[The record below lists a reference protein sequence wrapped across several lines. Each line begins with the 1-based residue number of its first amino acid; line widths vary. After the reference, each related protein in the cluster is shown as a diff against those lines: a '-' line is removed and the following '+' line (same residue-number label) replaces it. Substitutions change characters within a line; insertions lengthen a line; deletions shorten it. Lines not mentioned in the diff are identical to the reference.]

1 MSKADLSSTYDLL
14 FSLLRSALLGETCP
28 VEIENFAALLREAQR
43 QTVDGLLYALPQLSV
58 CEAERPLLKQWI
70 GGLLPLEMANRQMNQ
85 VVVELARVFDAAH
98 LRYVLLKGQSC
109 AAVYPRPLLRRA
121 GDIDL
126 YIAPQHFEEAKCV
139 LQNLGFVFDHQTLLH
154 EVFDKKGIT
163 VELHRALQPMQWPP
177 AVQHLKQMM
186 HKEVDTVVE
195 WQNFVEIDGY
205 NVPILPPHLNVVLL
219 TAHIMVHATHLGIGL
234 RQLVDWG
241 MVLTTYAHRL
251 DRALLKNALSQLHL
265 TRFYRILSAFSVEY
279 LGFAAHHFD
288 LSLLEKNNSP
298 SVIAAPATD
307 ASAPF
312 IASSPDSSDAS
323 APFIASSPDS
333 SSIVPSSDSSIY
345 LSSSSNSKYPYS
357 SFDALR
363 AKSLLKWSI
372 KVGNHARFGSS
383 FSRNGGFLAHSCIYF
398 YNMLQHFWWIPT
410 EYLGIPW
417 YMLRRALYRLS
428 LMKHP

>member
-1 MSKADLSSTYDLL
+1 MSFDMSKTDQTSTYDLL

-28 VEIENFAALLREAQR
+28 VEIDNFAALLREAQR
-43 QTVDGLLYALPQLSV
+43 QAVDGLLYALPQLSV
-58 CEAERPLLKQWI
+58 GEAERPLLKQWI
-70 GGLLPLEMANRQMNQ
+70 GGLFPLEMANRQMNQ
-85 VVVELARVFDAAH
+85 VVVELARAFDAAH

-121 GDIDL
+121 GDIDIYL
-126 YIAPQHFEEAKCV
+126 APQHFEEAKCV

-154 EVFDKKGIT
+154 EVFERKGVT

-186 HKEVDTVVE
+186 HKEVDTVGE
-195 WQNFVEIDGY
+195 WQHFVEINGY

-241 MVLTTYAHRL
+241 MVLTTYGHRL

-279 LGFAAHHFD
+279 LGFSARHFD
-288 LSLLEKNNSP
+288 LSLLEKDNST

-307 ASAPF
+307 
-312 IASSPDSSDAS
+312 
-323 APFIASSPDS
+323 S
-333 SSIVPSSDSSIY
+333 SSVVPSSNSSIY
-345 LSSSSNSKYPYS
+345 SSSSSNLKHPYS

-372 KVGNHARFGSS
+372 KVGNHAMFGSS

-398 YNMLQHFWWIPT
+398 YNMLLHFWWIPT

-428 LMKHP
+428 FMKHT

>member
-1 MSKADLSSTYDLL
+1 MSKADLTSTYDLL

-28 VEIENFAALLREAQR
+28 VEIDDFAALLHEAQR
-43 QTVDGLLYALPQLSV
+43 QAVDGLLYALPQLSV
-58 CEAERPLLKQWI
+58 GEAGRPLLKQWI

-85 VVVELARVFDAAH
+85 VVVELARAFDATH

-109 AAVYPRPLLRRA
+109 AAVYPYPLLRRA

-126 YIAPQHFEEAKCV
+126 YIAPQHFDEAKCV

-154 EVFDKKGIT
+154 EVFERKGIQ

-177 AVQHLKQMM
+177 AVKHLKQMM

-195 WQNFVEIDGY
+195 WQHFVEIDGY

-241 MVLTTYAHRL
+241 MVLTTYGHRL

-279 LGFAAHHFD
+279 LGFSAHHFD
-288 LSLLEKNNSP
+288 LSLLEKTNST

-307 ASAPF
+307 SSPSSS
-312 IASSPDSSDAS
+312 ASSL
-323 APFIASSPDS
+323 
-333 SSIVPSSDSSIY
+333 VPSSDSSA
-345 LSSSSNSKYPYS
+345 SSSSIAPSSDSSAYSPSSSNLKYPYD
-357 SFDALR
+357 SFGALR

-372 KVGNHARFGSS
+372 KVGNHGMFASS

-398 YNMLQHFWWIPT
+398 YNMLLHFWWIPT

-428 LMKHP
+428 LMKYH

>member
-1 MSKADLSSTYDLL
+1 MSKANLTSTYDLL

-28 VEIENFAALLREAQR
+28 VEIDNFAALLREAQR
-43 QTVDGLLYALPQLSV
+43 QAVDGLLYALPQLSV
-58 CEAERPLLKQWI
+58 CEEERPLLKQWI

-85 VVVELARVFDAAH
+85 VVVELARAFDTAH

-121 GDIDL
+121 GDIDIYL
-126 YIAPQHFEEAKCV
+126 APQHFEEAKCV

-154 EVFDKKGIT
+154 EVFERKGVT

-186 HKEVDTVVE
+186 HKEVDTVGE
-195 WQNFVEIDGY
+195 WQHFVEINGY

-241 MVLTTYAHRL
+241 MVLTTYGHRL

-279 LGFAAHHFD
+279 LGFSAHHFD
-288 LSLLEKNNSP
+288 LLLLEKDNST

-307 ASAPF
+307 
-312 IASSPDSSDAS
+312 
-323 APFIASSPDS
+323 S
-333 SSIVPSSDSSIY
+333 SSVVPSSNSSIY
-345 LSSSSNSKYPYS
+345 SSSSSNLKHPYS

-428 LMKHP
+428 LIKHP

>member
-1 MSKADLSSTYDLL
+1 MSKANLTSTYDLL
-14 FSLLRSALLGETCP
+14 FSLLRSALLEETCP
-28 VEIENFAALLREAQR
+28 VEIDDFATLLREAQR
-43 QTVDGLLYALPQLSV
+43 QAVDGLLYALPQLSV
-58 CEAERPLLKQWI
+58 GEAERPLLKQWI

-85 VVVELARVFDAAH
+85 VVVELARAFDAAH

-121 GDIDL
+121 GDIDIYL
-126 YIAPQHFEEAKCV
+126 APQHFEEAKCV

-154 EVFDKKGIT
+154 EVFERKGVT

-177 AVQHLKQMM
+177 AVKHLKQMM
-186 HKEVDTVVE
+186 HKEVDTVGE
-195 WQNFVEIDGY
+195 WQHFVEIDGY

-241 MVLTTYAHRL
+241 MVLTTYGHRL

-288 LSLLEKNNSP
+288 LLLLEKDNST

-307 ASAPF
+307 SSAS
-312 IASSPDSSDAS
+312 
-323 APFIASSPDS
+323 FIASSPDS
-333 SSIVPSSDSSIY
+333 SSIVPSSDSSLY
-345 LSSSSNSKYPYS
+345 SSSSSNLKHPYS

-428 LMKHP
+428 LIKHP

>member
-1 MSKADLSSTYDLL
+1 MSFDMSKADLTSTYDLL

-28 VEIENFAALLREAQR
+28 IEIDNFAALLREAQR
-43 QTVDGLLYALPQLSV
+43 QAVDGLLYALPQLSV
-58 CEAERPLLKQWI
+58 GEAERPLLKQWI
-70 GGLLPLEMANRQMNQ
+70 GGLFPLEMANRQMNQ
-85 VVVELARVFDAAH
+85 VVVELARAFDAAH

-109 AAVYPRPLLRRA
+109 AVVYPRPLLRRA
-121 GDIDL
+121 GDIDIYL
-126 YIAPQHFEEAKCV
+126 APQHFEEAKCV

-154 EVFDKKGIT
+154 EVFERKGVT

-186 HKEVDTVVE
+186 HKEVDTVGE
-195 WQNFVEIDGY
+195 WQHFVEINGY

-241 MVLTTYAHRL
+241 MVLTTYGHRL
-251 DRALLKNALSQLHL
+251 DRTLLKNALSQLHL

-288 LSLLEKNNSP
+288 LSLLEKDNST

-307 ASAPF
+307 
-312 IASSPDSSDAS
+312 
-323 APFIASSPDS
+323 
-333 SSIVPSSDSSIY
+333 SSIVPSSDSSLY
-345 LSSSSNSKYPYS
+345 SSSSSNSKYPYS

-428 LMKHP
+428 LIKHP

>member
-1 MSKADLSSTYDLL
+1 MSKADQTSTYDLL

-28 VEIENFAALLREAQR
+28 VEIDNFAALLREAQR
-43 QTVDGLLYALPQLSV
+43 QAVDGLLYALPQLSV
-58 CEAERPLLKQWI
+58 GEAERPLLKQWI

-85 VVVELARVFDAAH
+85 VVVELARAFDAVH

-121 GDIDL
+121 GDIDIYL
-126 YIAPQHFEEAKCV
+126 APQHFEEAKCV

-154 EVFDKKGIT
+154 EVFERKGVT

-177 AVQHLKQMM
+177 AVKHLKQMM
-186 HKEVDTVVE
+186 HKEVDTVGE
-195 WQNFVEIDGY
+195 WQHFVEIDGY

-241 MVLTTYAHRL
+241 MVLTTYGHRL

-288 LSLLEKNNSP
+288 LLLLEKDNST
-298 SVIAAPATD
+298 SVIAASATD
-307 ASAPF
+307 SSAS
-312 IASSPDSSDAS
+312 
-323 APFIASSPDS
+323 FIASSPDS
-333 SSIVPSSDSSIY
+333 SSIVPSSDSSLY
-345 LSSSSNSKYPYS
+345 SSSSSNLKHPYS

-428 LMKHP
+428 FMKHS

>member
-1 MSKADLSSTYDLL
+1 MSKADQTSTYDLL

-28 VEIENFAALLREAQR
+28 VEIDDFAALLREAQR
-43 QTVDGLLYALPQLSV
+43 QAVDGLLYALPQLSV
-58 CEAERPLLKQWI
+58 GEAERPLLKQWI

-85 VVVELARVFDAAH
+85 VVVELARAFDAAH

-109 AAVYPRPLLRRA
+109 AAVYPQPLLRRA

-154 EVFDKKGIT
+154 EVFERKGVT

-177 AVQHLKQMM
+177 AVKHLKQMM
-186 HKEVDTVVE
+186 HKEVDTVGE
-195 WQNFVEIDGY
+195 WQHFVEIDGY

-241 MVLTTYAHRL
+241 MVLTTYGHRL

-288 LSLLEKNNSP
+288 LLLLEKDNST
-298 SVIAAPATD
+298 SVIAASATD
-307 ASAPF
+307 SSAS
-312 IASSPDSSDAS
+312 
-323 APFIASSPDS
+323 FIASSPDS
-333 SSIVPSSDSSIY
+333 SSIVPSSDSSLY
-345 LSSSSNSKYPYS
+345 SSSSSNLKHPYS

-428 LMKHP
+428 FMKHP

>member
-1 MSKADLSSTYDLL
+1 MSKADLTSTYDLL
-14 FSLLRSALLGETCP
+14 FSLLRSALLGETCS
-28 VEIENFAALLREAQR
+28 VEIDDFATLLYEAQR
-43 QTVDGLLYALPQLSV
+43 QAVDGLLYALPQLSV
-58 CEAERPLLKQWI
+58 DEAGRPLLKQWI

-85 VVVELARVFDAAH
+85 VVVELARAFDDTH

-109 AAVYPRPLLRRA
+109 AAVYPYPLLRRA

-154 EVFDKKGIT
+154 EVFERTGIQ
-163 VELHRALQPMQWPP
+163 VELHRALQPMQWPL
-177 AVQHLKQMM
+177 AVRHLKMMM

-195 WQNFVEIDGY
+195 WQHFVEIDGY
-205 NVPILPPHLNVVLL
+205 NIPILPPHLNVVLL

-241 MVLTTYAHRL
+241 MVLTTYGHRL
-251 DRALLKNALSQLHL
+251 DRALLTNALSQLYL

-279 LGFAAHHFD
+279 LGFSAHHFD
-288 LSLLEKNNSP
+288 LSLLEKTNST

-307 ASAPF
+307 SFPSSS
-312 IASSPDSSDAS
+312 ASSL
-323 APFIASSPDS
+323 
-333 SSIVPSSDSSIY
+333 VPSSDSSAYSSSSVVPSSNSSIY
-345 LSSSSNSKYPYS
+345 SSSSSNLKHPYS

-383 FSRNGGFLAHSCIYF
+383 FSRNGGFAVVFISTICCSIFGGFPLNISAF
-398 YNMLQHFWWIPT
+398 
-410 EYLGIPW
+410 LGICCAEPCTVC
-417 YMLRRALYRLS
+417 RI
-428 LMKHP
+428 

>member
-1 MSKADLSSTYDLL
+1 MSKADQTSTYDLL

-28 VEIENFAALLREAQR
+28 VEIDNFAALLHEAQR
-43 QTVDGLLYALPQLSV
+43 QAVDGLLYALPQLSV
-58 CEAERPLLKQWI
+58 GEAERPLLKQWI

-85 VVVELARVFDAAH
+85 VVVELARAFDAAH

-109 AAVYPRPLLRRA
+109 ATVYPRPLLRRA

-154 EVFDKKGIT
+154 EVFERKGVT

-195 WQNFVEIDGY
+195 WQHFVEIDGY
-205 NVPILPPHLNVVLL
+205 NVPVLPPHLNVVLL

-241 MVLTTYAHRL
+241 MVLTTYGHRL

-288 LSLLEKNNSP
+288 LSLLEKNNST
-298 SVIAAPATD
+298 SVIAAPTTD
-307 ASAPF
+307 SSPSSS
-312 IASSPDSSDAS
+312 ASSL
-323 APFIASSPDS
+323 
-333 SSIVPSSDSSIY
+333 VPSSDSSAY
-345 LSSSSNSKYPYS
+345 SSSSIASSSGSSTYSPSSSNLKYPYD

-428 LMKHP
+428 LIKHP

>member
-1 MSKADLSSTYDLL
+1 MSKADLTSTYDLL

-28 VEIENFAALLREAQR
+28 IEIDNFAALLREAQR
-43 QTVDGLLYALPQLSV
+43 QAVDGLLYALPQLSV

-70 GGLLPLEMANRQMNQ
+70 GGLFPLETANRQMNQ
-85 VVVELARVFDAAH
+85 VVVELARAFDAAH

-109 AAVYPRPLLRRA
+109 AVVYPRPLLRRA
-121 GDIDL
+121 GDIDIYL
-126 YIAPQHFEEAKCV
+126 APQHFEEAKCV

-154 EVFDKKGIT
+154 EVFERKGVT

-186 HKEVDTVVE
+186 HKEVDTVGE
-195 WQNFVEIDGY
+195 WQHFVEINGY

-241 MVLTTYAHRL
+241 MVLTTYGHRL
-251 DRALLKNALSQLHL
+251 DRTLLKNALSQLHL

-288 LSLLEKNNSP
+288 LSLLEKDNST

-307 ASAPF
+307 
-312 IASSPDSSDAS
+312 
-323 APFIASSPDS
+323 
-333 SSIVPSSDSSIY
+333 SSIVPSSDSSLY
-345 LSSSSNSKYPYS
+345 SSSSSNSKYPYS

-428 LMKHP
+428 LIKHP

>member
-1 MSKADLSSTYDLL
+1 MSKANQTSTYDLL
-14 FSLLRSALLGETCP
+14 FSLLRSALLGETCL
-28 VEIENFAALLREAQR
+28 VEIDNFAALLHEAQR
-43 QTVDGLLYALPQLSV
+43 QAVDGLLYALPQLSV
-58 CEAERPLLKQWI
+58 CEEERPLLKQWI

-85 VVVELARVFDAAH
+85 VVVELARAFDAAH

-109 AAVYPRPLLRRA
+109 AAVYPCPLLRRA

-154 EVFDKKGIT
+154 EVFDRNGIN
-163 VELHRALQPMQWPP
+163 VELHRALQPMQWPL
-177 AVQHLKQMM
+177 AVKHLKQMM
-186 HKEVDTVVE
+186 HKEVDTVVK
-195 WQNFVEIDGY
+195 WQHFVEIDGY

-219 TAHIMVHATHLGIGL
+219 TAHIMVHTTHLGIGL

-241 MVLTTYAHRL
+241 MVMTTYGHRL

-279 LGFAAHHFD
+279 LGFSAHHFD
-288 LSLLEKNNSP
+288 LSLLEKTNST
-298 SVIAAPATD
+298 SVIAASATE
-307 ASAPF
+307 SSPSSS
-312 IASSPDSSDAS
+312 ASSSDSSAY
-323 APFIASSPDS
+323 SP
-333 SSIVPSSDSSIY
+333 SSIAPSSDSSASS
-345 LSSSSNSKYPYS
+345 SSSSNLKYPYD

-372 KVGNHARFGSS
+372 KVGNHGMFASS

-428 LMKHP
+428 HMKHH

>member
-1 MSKADLSSTYDLL
+1 MSKTDQTSTYDLL
-14 FSLLRSALLGETCP
+14 FSLLRSALLEETCP
-28 VEIENFAALLREAQR
+28 VEIDNFAALLHEAQR
-43 QTVDGLLYALPQLSV
+43 QAVDGLLYALPQLSV
-58 CEAERPLLKQWI
+58 CEEERPLLKQWI

-85 VVVELARVFDAAH
+85 VVVELARAFDAAH

-121 GDIDL
+121 GDIDIYL
-126 YIAPQHFEEAKCV
+126 APQHFEEAKCV

-154 EVFDKKGIT
+154 EVFERKGVT

-177 AVQHLKQMM
+177 AVKHLKQMM
-186 HKEVDTVVE
+186 HKEVDTVGE
-195 WQNFVEIDGY
+195 WQHFVEINGY

-241 MVLTTYAHRL
+241 MVLTTYGHRL

-279 LGFAAHHFD
+279 LGFSARHFD
-288 LSLLEKNNSP
+288 LSLLEKDNST

-307 ASAPF
+307 
-312 IASSPDSSDAS
+312 
-323 APFIASSPDS
+323 S
-333 SSIVPSSDSSIY
+333 SSVVPSSNSSIY
-345 LSSSSNSKYPYS
+345 SSSSSNLKHPYS

-372 KVGNHARFGSS
+372 KVGNHAMFGSS

-398 YNMLQHFWWIPT
+398 YNMLLHFWWVPT
-410 EYLGIPW
+410 EFLGIPW

-428 LMKHP
+428 FMKHT

>member
-1 MSKADLSSTYDLL
+1 MSFDMSKTDQTSTYDLL

-28 VEIENFAALLREAQR
+28 VEIDNFAALLREAQR
-43 QTVDGLLYALPQLSV
+43 QAVDGLLYALPQLSV
-58 CEAERPLLKQWI
+58 GEAERPLLKQWI
-70 GGLLPLEMANRQMNQ
+70 GGLFPLEMANRQMNQ
-85 VVVELARVFDAAH
+85 VVVELARAFDAAH

-121 GDIDL
+121 GDIDIYL
-126 YIAPQHFEEAKCV
+126 APQHFEEAKCV

-154 EVFDKKGIT
+154 EVFERKGVT

-186 HKEVDTVVE
+186 HKEVDTVGE
-195 WQNFVEIDGY
+195 WQHFVEINGY

-241 MVLTTYAHRL
+241 MVLTTYGHRL

-279 LGFAAHHFD
+279 LGFSARHFD
-288 LSLLEKNNSP
+288 LSLLEKDNST

-307 ASAPF
+307 
-312 IASSPDSSDAS
+312 
-323 APFIASSPDS
+323 S
-333 SSIVPSSDSSIY
+333 SSVVPSSNSSIY
-345 LSSSSNSKYPYS
+345 SSSSSNLKHPYS

-428 LMKHP
+428 LIKHP

>member
-1 MSKADLSSTYDLL
+1 MSKADLTSTYDLL

-28 VEIENFAALLREAQR
+28 VEIDNFAALLREAQR
-43 QTVDGLLYALPQLSV
+43 QAVDGFLYALPQLSV
-58 CEAERPLLKQWI
+58 CEEERPLLKQWI

-85 VVVELARVFDAAH
+85 VVVELARTFDAAH

-154 EVFDKKGIT
+154 EVFERKGVT

-186 HKEVDTVVE
+186 HKEVDTVGE
-195 WQNFVEIDGY
+195 WQHFVEIDGY
-205 NVPILPPHLNVVLL
+205 NVPILPPQLNVVLL

-241 MVLTTYAHRL
+241 MVLTTYGHRL

-279 LGFAAHHFD
+279 LGFAARHFD
-288 LSLLEKNNSP
+288 LSLLEKDNST

-307 ASAPF
+307 
-312 IASSPDSSDAS
+312 
-323 APFIASSPDS
+323 S
-333 SSIVPSSDSSIY
+333 SSVVPSSNSSIY
-345 LSSSSNSKYPYS
+345 SSSSSNLKHPYS

-428 LMKHP
+428 LIKHP